1 MRSRFNRVK
10 DWTELAVASHYSARR
25 LAKRCNASLRQLER
39 FFLQVKGQTPHHWL
53 NDLRQQKAL
62 ELLRTG
68 WTPKEV
74 AAHLWYSQ
82 VTNFARDFKRCHGV
96 PPAEIQ
102 DALAQN
108 VAF

>member
-1 MRSRFNRVK
+1 
-10 DWTELAVASHYSARR
+10 
-25 LAKRCNASLRQLER
+25 
-39 FFLQVKGQTPHHWL
+39 
-53 NDLRQQKAL
+53 
-62 ELLRTG
+62 
-68 WTPKEV
+68 V